1 MKYFFER
8 REFIGYHT
16 KCKQFVNKKIH
27 MEAKK
32 EIKCLN
38 MTFGYK
44 NLGKMSLKIHLDAK
58 KEVKFNVR
66 KNECSFSMIEKYIW
80 N

>member
-1 MKYFFER
+1 
-8 REFIGYHT
+8 
-16 KCKQFVNKKIH
+16 